1 MAGFDE
7 VRQDNAQ
14 IAVTQTSNA
23 TGDHGWTLYAF
34 PPNSVVRLLIS
45 GVGNGYEL
53 AFTVTADDQGM
64 FRGSFGSTAAAGA
77 YTIAATSGALHA
89 SAEIANTR

>member
-1 MAGFDE
+1 
-7 VRQDNAQ
+7 
-14 IAVTQTSNA
+14 
-23 TGDHGWTLYAF
+23 
-34 PPNSVVRLLIS
+34 
-45 GVGNGYEL
+45 
-53 AFTVTADDQGM
+53 M